1 MPNTSAQWLWGIESI
16 ELKLYSLPVFVIVTL
31 THVTEITKRKQ
42 MINAISENIFNLFN
56 TVRLNSEL

>member
-1 MPNTSAQWLWGIESI
+1 
-16 ELKLYSLPVFVIVTL
+16 LPVFVIVTL